1 MDSRAEM
8 EVVRST
14 KGNAAG
20 EVSVHVV
27 TNESTVQ
34 STHLPTTAFIIPANA
49 TTINLPTSTL
59 EIQRFPREPQRSTGA
74 ERPERGAGS
83 EPITAAVIPQIS
95 GVQTCST
102 VRVLEWKDGVATLP
116 GSNLRFRI
124 NEYGTL
130 KVVSADKTPPV
141 EAVKEGHT
149 EKDGDSEVAP
159 TSRDNPTVAQGK
171 STMVAL
177 VGQPPCC
184 QYPSHCHILCRS
196 GLLSL
201 PLCRSV
207 IVENSASSTNTT
219 EILKPVKKRKR
230 KDYQSPSEE
239 EYESEQME
247 KQEERKSS
255 AGDSAISNLEAD
267 TWNGSQHGASEEKK
281 EGWSWASY
289 LEEQKAVAAPL
300 DLFQDY
306 QVPSQR
312 KNGFKVGMK
321 LEGIDPQHPSMYFI
335 LTVAEVC
342 GYRMRLH
349 FDGYSECHDFWLNAD
364 SPDIHPA
371 GWFEETGHKLQPPK
385 GYKEEEFSWT
395 NYLKITKAQ
404 AAPKHLFM
412 VQNTVS

>member
-1 MDSRAEM
+1 MGARSSLWWTWRARTILWWCQGLTVCPGKVMDSRGEM

-14 KGNAAG
+14 KGSAAG

-27 TNESTVQ
+27 TTESTVQ

-49 TTINLPTSTL
+49 AAINLPTSTL

-74 ERPERGAGS
+74 ERPERGAGN

-130 KVVSADKTPPV
+130 KVVSADKMPPV

-159 TSRDNPTVAQGK
+159 PSRDNPTVAQD
-171 STMVAL
+171 VPE
-177 VGQPPCC
+177 QPTLPAAEGLCHC
-184 QYPSHCHILCRS
+184 DTCGRRHVWDGAREGRGFCSEHCHQQFKE
-196 GLLSL
+196 
-201 PLCRSV
+201 RSV
-207 IVENSASSTNTT
+207 IVENSASSTNAT

-247 KQEERKSS
+247 EKQEERKSS
-255 AGDSAISNLEAD
+255 VEDSAMSNLEAEA
-267 TWNGSQHGASEEKK
+267 WNGSQH
-281 EGWSWASY
+281 
-289 LEEQKAVAAPL
+289 
-300 DLFQDY
+300 
-306 QVPSQR
+306 VPSSFPAQ
-312 KNGFKVGMK
+312 
-321 LEGIDPQHPSMYFI
+321 E
-335 LTVAEVC
+335 
-342 GYRMRLH
+342 
-349 FDGYSECHDFWLNAD
+349 WL
-364 SPDIHPA
+364 
-371 GWFEETGHKLQPPK
+371 
-385 GYKEEEFSWT
+385 
-395 NYLKITKAQ
+395 
-404 AAPKHLFM
+404 
-412 VQNTVS
+412 